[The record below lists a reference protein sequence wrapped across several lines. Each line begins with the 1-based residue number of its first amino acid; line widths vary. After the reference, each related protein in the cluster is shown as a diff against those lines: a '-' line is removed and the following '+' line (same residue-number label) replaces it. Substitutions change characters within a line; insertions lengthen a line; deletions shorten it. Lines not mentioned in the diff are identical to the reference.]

1 MESVPIKVMPA
12 SGGENDAFDNLS
24 PVHVRMD
31 AGACS
36 SIWHGFFAGH
46 RFADRHDGFPSTDS
60 AYKRSPASTTSL
72 SGKHSLK

>member
-1 MESVPIKVMPA
+1 MPA
-12 SGGENDAFDNLS
+12 SGGKNDAFDNFS

-46 RFADRHDGFPSTDS
+46 RIADRHDVFHSTDS
-60 AYKRSPASTTSL
+60 AFKRSPASTTSL
-72 SGKHSLK
+72 SGNTFIKVS